1 MGLSGFL
8 LLVWSFGGAVDV
20 EEEVEDTKDSSNSSS
35 SYEWLVVAL
44 KYDSTEGP
52 LHADAGA
59 PNKDSATDSGGEEGG
74 EEGYRLIELKVIF
87 IMINVVPRT
96 DRAEKIQ
103 VRGSIMRVVKIDNVE
118 VDYLICML

>member
-1 MGLSGFL
+1 MLM
-8 LLVWSFGGAVDV
+8 LVPPTRILQQTRGVRG
-20 EEEVEDTKDSSNSSS
+20 
-35 SYEWLVVAL
+35 
-44 KYDSTEGP
+44 
-52 LHADAGA
+52 
-59 PNKDSATDSGGEEGG
+59 GG

-118 VDYLICML
+118 VDYLKL

>member
-1 MGLSGFL
+1 LRSVWRGGPLSGG
-8 LLVWSFGGAVDV
+8 GGAPRG
-20 EEEVEDTKDSSNSSS
+20 
-35 SYEWLVVAL
+35 EWG
-44 KYDSTEGP
+44 K
-52 LHADAGA
+52 
-59 PNKDSATDSGGEEGG
+59 GGGGGGGG

-118 VDYLICML
+118 VDYLKL

>member
-1 MGLSGFL
+1 MLM
-8 LLVWSFGGAVDV
+8 LVPPTRILQQTRGVR
-20 EEEVEDTKDSSNSSS
+20 
-35 SYEWLVVAL
+35 
-44 KYDSTEGP
+44 
-52 LHADAGA
+52 
-59 PNKDSATDSGGEEGG
+59 GG

-118 VDYLICML
+118 VDYLKL